1 MVPQSL
7 GHLQVCTHAIIYDEN
22 GDMLACAVSNSFM
35 IASVEVTEMWTY
47 QLLPRETLLQLL
59 SLLAAACSAQTI
71 YPFSLQLAEHK
82 YLEGMLPSC
91 QSCHDFNTCIYWI
104 GTATYASK

>member
-59 SLLAAACSAQTI
+59 SLLAHYDDVEPTEGLLHAYCCS
-71 YPFSLQLAEHK
+71 
-82 YLEGMLPSC
+82 
-91 QSCHDFNTCIYWI
+91 
-104 GTATYASK
+104 